1 MNKKIKL
8 IAFDLDGVLVDSKG
22 GWKEVH
28 NGLGTA
34 NAAKPHEKLFYR
46 GEITFD
52 EWALMDVE
60 LWKGRS
66 IDRIKEILDEIPPM
80 KGASYAI
87 PKLGENYILAIISGG
102 LKLLADRIKDNYG
115 FHYAIGNALKVNGG
129 KVTGI
134 SQSVGFNDKGK
145 ILRQVA
151 EDEGVDLKECAAVGD
166 YINDIP
172 MFKLAGFSIAFN
184 PKHEDIVDYADE
196 VVMEKDLTKILRFF
210 DR

>member
-1 MNKKIKL
+1 VNRNIKL

-28 NGLGTA
+28 KGLGTTE
-34 NAAKPHEKLFYR
+34 AAKPHEDLFYR
-46 GEITFD
+46 GKITFD
-52 EWALMDVE
+52 EWAVMDVE

-87 PKLGENYILAIISGG
+87 PKLRENYTLAIISGG
-102 LKLLADRIKDNYG
+102 LKMLADRIKDNYG
-115 FHYAIGNALKVNGG
+115 MHYCVGNVLEVNDG

-151 EDEGVDLKECAAVGD
+151 EDAGVDLKECAAVGD

-196 VVMEKDLTKILRFF
+196 VIVGKDLTKILVFF
-210 DR
+210 